1 VALQAPT
8 EPTVADGDWQA
19 LVDGV
24 RANLG
29 VAAQQTLSFID
40 GLPSYTD
47 VDPETRS
54 ALVMASFDAVLTG
67 IAGRRAPGP
76 GDEPPFE
83 QHGEA
88 RGQRGVA
95 ISDMLS
101 AFRFGLDA
109 LYRLA
114 REQAGDGP
122 AREALLLEFLELG
135 MRWTDFAMLAVVS
148 GHRRG
153 ELARARELQHVQT
166 SLVRRLLTGA
176 AAPAE
181 IRTAVS
187 ALGLDP
193 DGAYHAVRAR
203 VDPKTSVGE
212 LERHLDV
219 DGLHGRR
226 KGLVTVADGEVAG
239 FVTELPRSPAPVLMG
254 VSGPVGLGELEAA
267 SVAAGQALDT
277 AAALGAARGRY
288 DLDTL
293 GLHAAV
299 VADDAV
305 SELLIGRYVSSV
317 RAAAGGE
324 TILATVERHLAND
337 CSIETTAR
345 DLGVHVNTV
354 RHRLARFD
362 EITGRSLRAVE
373 TLTEVWWALQAARL
387 RPRP

>member
-1 VALQAPT
+1 VALEAPAAVT
-8 EPTVADGDWQA
+8 DSDWNA
-19 LVDGV
+19 LVAGV

-29 VAAQQTLSFID
+29 AAAAETLAFID
-40 GLPSYTD
+40 GLPSYAD
-47 VDPETRS
+47 VDPETRA
-54 ALVMASFDAVLTG
+54 ALLMAGYDAVLSG
-67 IAGRRAPGP
+67 IAARRPPGP

-88 RGQRGVA
+88 RGRRGVA

-114 REQAGDGP
+114 REQASGGP

-135 MRWTDFAMLAVVS
+135 MRWTDFAMLAVVT

-153 ELARARELQHVQT
+153 ELALAREQQHVQT
-166 SLVRRLLTGA
+166 SLVRRLLSGA

-181 IRTAVS
+181 IRTA
-187 ALGLDP
+187 ARTFGLDP
-193 DGAYHAVRAR
+193 QGAYHAVHAR
-203 VDPKTSVGE
+203 LDPATTVGE

-226 KGLVTVADGEVAG
+226 KGLVTVSDGEAIG
-239 FVTELPRSPAPVLMG
+239 FVSELPRGASPVLMG
-254 VSGPVGLGELEAA
+254 VCGPVGLDELETAA
-267 SVAAGQALDT
+267 VRARQALDA

-288 DLDTL
+288 DLETL

-305 SELLIGRYVSSV
+305 GELLVARYVTSV
-317 RAAAGGE
+317 RAAPGGA
-324 TILATVERHLAND
+324 TILATVERYLAND

-354 RHRLARFD
+354 RHRLGRFD
-362 EITGRSLRAVE
+362 ELTGRSLRAVE
-373 TLTEVWWALQAARL
+373 TLTEVWWALQAVRL